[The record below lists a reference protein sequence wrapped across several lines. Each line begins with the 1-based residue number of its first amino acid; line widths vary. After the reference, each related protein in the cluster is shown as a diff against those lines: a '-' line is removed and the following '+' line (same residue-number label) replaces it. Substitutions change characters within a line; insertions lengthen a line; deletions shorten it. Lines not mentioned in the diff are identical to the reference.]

1 MVSSSGGSCHSR
13 YWYNYLYQSNENA
26 RFHRTLKEKLLKYFI
41 ASGSTRWIDIINKII
56 KNYNN
61 TEIRTIGCTPTQVS
75 NHLIQSILINKSQE
89 KTNQIENKDIKYN
102 IGDRCRIKEN
112 TKIFDKMKRKY
123 SSDIY
128 TIIKVNKNSVDIE
141 NDEVE
146 LNGVKK
152 TDIIII
158 QESYNNKNVDHI
170 KQVEKEHR
178 TERILNSEGVDKS
191 SILSYTRR

>member
-1 MVSSSGGSCHSR
+1 
-13 YWYNYLYQSNENA
+13 
-26 RFHRTLKEKLLKYFI
+26 
-41 ASGSTRWIDIINKII
+41 
-56 KNYNN
+56 
-61 TEIRTIGCTPTQVS
+61 
-75 NHLIQSILINKSQE
+75 
-89 KTNQIENKDIKYN
+89 
-102 IGDRCRIKEN
+102 
-112 TKIFDKMKRKY
+112 MKRKY

-191 SILSYTRR
+191 NILSYTRR